1 MRLLRKTRHRLV
13 TAGLVALVATAAI
26 HPDGLAAPALGVIR
40 SAGGATAVAES
51 YVVVLKNGTAVA
63 DQAQRLASAH
73 RGTVM
78 RVYTNALD
86 GFEARLTEQAARQ
99 LAADPAVDFV
109 EQNHTVS
116 AADVQPSP
124 AWGLDRVDQPALP
137 LDKKYTFSNAGAGVH
152 AYVLDTGVRTTH
164 QEFGGR
170 AKSGFDAIDG
180 TRTDDCHGHGT
191 HVAGVLGG
199 ARYGMAKGVSLVSV
213 RVLDCSANGTFA
225 ALIAGVDWV
234 TANAVKPAVANISL
248 NGATSDSVN
257 AAVAR
262 SIASGVVYSV
272 AASNQAD
279 DACTR
284 SPASAAQAI
293 TVGATESN
301 DARGPYSNYGPCLD
315 IFAPGTD
322 VLSATQSGDTATAT
336 RSGTSMAAP
345 HVAGAAALALSQH
358 PEWSPGQVRDHL
370 VARAT
375 PGVVADAGAGSPNL
389 LLRVENMAE
398 PPPQLMPMHARV
410 LDTRDGTGG
419 VSGKQGPG
427 TIRFPVLGV
436 AGVPAAG
443 VKALLI
449 RIAVSEP
456 TAATSLTAY
465 PDQDNRP
472 SLLSILTAAAGESI
486 GNLAVVKP
494 GTGGGLAVN
503 NRAGSTHIV
512 VDVQGY
518 FTTTTGGAGGGYVPL
533 DHTRLIDT
541 RSGLGTTTAKIPA
554 QGSRTVTITGGS
566 VPSGSTAAFVDLMV
580 PGATAAGSLA
590 VNGGSPSVI
599 NYTIGSTQAGALLK
613 LGRDGK
619 VTFHNQGS
627 KPVDLVVIAQ
637 GYFSPAAAP
646 GTGLQFAHRGFH
658 NTAGAGEP
666 PLAAGATID
675 VQLTG
680 IGGIPAE
687 GVGGLMI
694 DIIAVTPEKAGWLM
708 AWPTGEAQPAVTVL
722 DFTAGASRANTL
734 MIKPGAGG
742 SIRIK
747 NGSDGPVHLVVDIH
761 SWFGTP

>member
-13 TAGLVALVATAAI
+13 TAGLSALVATAAI
-26 HPDGLAAPALGVIR
+26 HTDGLAAGALGVIR
-40 SAGGATAVAES
+40 SAGGATAVAGS
-51 YVVVLKNGTAVA
+51 YIVVLKDGTAVA
-63 DQAQRLASAH
+63 DHAQRLASEH
-73 RGTVM
+73 RGTVT

-99 LAADPAVDFV
+99 VAADPAVDYV

-137 LDKKYTFSNAGAGVH
+137 LNKEYAFPNAGVGVH
-152 AYVLDTGVRTTH
+152 AYVLDTGIRTTH
-164 QEFGGR
+164 EEFGGR

-199 ARYGMAKGVSLVSV
+199 ARYGMAKGASLVSV

-284 SPASAAQAI
+284 SPASATQAI
-293 TVGATESN
+293 TVGATENN
-301 DARGPYSNYGPCLD
+301 DARAPYSNYGTCLD

-322 VLSATQSGDTATAT
+322 VLSATQSSDTATVT

-358 PEWSPGQVRDHL
+358 PQWSPGQVRDHL

-375 PGVVADAGAGSPNL
+375 RGVVADAGEGSPNL

-398 PPPQLMPMHARV
+398 PPPQLMPVHARV

-456 TAATSLTAY
+456 TAATSLTAHSEST
-465 PDQDNRP
+465 RP
-472 SLLSILTAAAGESI
+472 SLLTVLNAEAGEHI

-494 GTGGGLAVN
+494 GTGGKLSVN

-518 FTTTTGGAGGGYVPL
+518 FTTTTGGAGGGYLPL

-566 VPSGSTAAFVDLMV
+566 VPSGATAAFVNLIV

-599 NYTIGSTQAGALLK
+599 NYVTGSTQAGALLK

-619 VTFHNQGS
+619 VTFHNQGWS
-627 KPVDLVVIAQ
+627 PVDLVVIVQ
-637 GYFSPAAAP
+637 GYFSPVAAP
-646 GTGLQFAHRGFH
+646 GTGLRYAHQGLH
-658 NTAGAGEP
+658 NSAGAGEP

-680 IGGIPAE
+680 LGAIPAE
-687 GVGGLMI
+687 GVAGLMI
-694 DIIAVTPEKAGWLM
+694 NLTAVTPERSGWLM
-708 AWPTGEAQPAVTVL
+708 AWPAGEAQPAVTVV
-722 DFTAGASRANTL
+722 DFKAGASRANTL

-747 NGSDGPVHLVVDIH
+747 NGSDGPVHLVVAVH